1 MEQTRLV
8 QFGAAIRSL
17 RTALAVSQQQ
27 LARRIGRSQAFVSLV
42 ERGRYRSLTVA
53 DGDRLCQ
60 ALGGTLVLGV
70 EAPLVLGG
78 GRQRDAAHAPCLGHV
93 ARRLT
98 AAGWLV
104 EREVEIG
111 DPRRPGWIDILAFH
125 PGANIV
131 LVVEVKT
138 ELRDL
143 GELERQIGWYEREAM
158 SASRRLGWYPD
169 LAVGCVFLLATEAN
183 ERRLRENGLSLAAA
197 FPLRGPALWELVSGR
212 RPGTDVRGRGLAMI
226 DPRSRRRRW
235 CQPTVFDGRR
245 PSPPY
250 RNYADFI
257 RASTPRSSRRLAAA
271 RSPVVRAD
279 HHR

>member
-1 MEQTRLV
+1 MEQARLV
-8 QFGAAIRSL
+8 QYGAAIRSL
-17 RTALAVSQQQ
+17 RTALGVSQQQ

-53 DGDRLCQ
+53 DGDRLCR

-78 GRQRDAAHAPCLGHV
+78 GRQRDAAHARCLGHV

-104 EREVEIG
+104 EREVEVG
-111 DPRRPGWIDILAFH
+111 DPRRPGWIDVLAFH

-131 LVVEVKT
+131 LVIEVKT

-143 GELERQIGWYEREAM
+143 GELERQIGWYEREAR

-169 LAVGCVFLLATEAN
+169 LAVGCVLLLATEAN

-212 RPGTDVRGRGLAMI
+212 RPVTDVGGRGLAMI

-245 PSPPY
+245 PSAPY

-257 RASTPRSSRRLAAA
+257 RASTPRSSRQLAPA
-271 RSPVVRAD
+271 RAPVGRAD
-279 HHR
+279 HQR